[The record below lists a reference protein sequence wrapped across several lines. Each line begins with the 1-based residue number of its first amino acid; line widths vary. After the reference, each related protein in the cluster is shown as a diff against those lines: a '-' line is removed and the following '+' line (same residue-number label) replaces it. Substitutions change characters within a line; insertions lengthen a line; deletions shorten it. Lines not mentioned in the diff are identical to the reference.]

1 MVWRELVRF
10 LMEEDG
16 TEAIEWAVVAL
27 VILGFT
33 VAVVLAVGQQLRS
46 LMCVMLASLGG
57 TADQCPTP

>member
-33 VAVVLAVGQQLRS
+33 VAVVIAVGQQLRD

-57 TADQCPTP
+57 TADQCPTQ